1 MASPITSGTG
11 LSTGLEIGKIVE
23 VLVSADTA
31 AKQAQI
37 NRQTNNNSA
46 MISGIGALR
55 SALTAYQDAMKKL
68 SNKDAPA
75 FNAYVATSANES
87 IVKVTSG
94 NTAVS
99 GSYDIKVNQLA
110 TGSKVASQRF
120 VSGASSAIP
129 AGDLT
134 IGQGTNSYKI
144 KVEDGATLQS
154 VRDQINKELSGRG
167 ISANI
172 INEDGGSRLVLSS
185 TTTGAKTDISVS
197 GIPELEIDGTSPISG
212 TGAGYITAKAQDA
225 ELTIDGLV
233 VKSATNT
240 VSNAISGMSLEL
252 TGVTPQPAD
261 TATKVTVAANKEG
274 LQKSVQG
281 FVDAFNTLQKAV
293 SALTTSSRDAKDNL
307 LLGPLTNDP
316 TTRSLLG
323 DIRKVMTEVGSGDKL
338 TTLGQL
344 GINTLKDGT
353 LEFNSSK
360 FNVAMN
366 EKNLGPEVEGLFTGT
381 NGVFERMNKT
391 IELYNGAEG
400 TLASRNANLDKTAR
414 GLANQQ
420 AALDRR
426 TDSLT
431 ESLTR
436 KYVALDVAMGK
447 LKAQANQITSIFE
460 AINAQARKS

>member
-1 MASPITSGTG
+1 MASPITSSTG
-11 LSTGLEIGKIVE
+11 LGSGLEIGKIVE
-23 VLVSADTA
+23 VLVNSDTA

-37 NRQTNNNSA
+37 NRQTSNNSA

-68 SNKDAPA
+68 SNKDAPS

-87 IVKVTSG
+87 VVKVTSG

-120 VSGASSAIP
+120 ASGASTAIP

-134 IGQGTNSYKI
+134 IGQGTNAYKI

-154 VRDQINKELSGRG
+154 VRDQINKELAGKG

-172 INEDGGSRLVLSS
+172 INEEGGSRLVLSS

-197 GIPELEIDGTSPISG
+197 GIPELEIDGTSQISG

-225 ELTIDGLV
+225 ELTIDGLL

-252 TGVTPQPAD
+252 TGVTPQPGNV
-261 TATKVTVAANKEG
+261 ATKVTVAANKEG

-293 SALTTSSRDAKDNL
+293 SALTTSTRDAKDNL

-360 FNVAMN
+360 FSVAMN
-366 EKNLGPEVEGLFTGT
+366 EKNLGPEVEELFTGT

-391 IELYNGAEG
+391 IDLYNGAGG
-400 TLASRNANLDKTAR
+400 TLATRNSNLDKTAK
-414 GLANQQ
+414 GLAEQQ
-420 AALDRR
+420 LALDRR

-447 LKAQANQITSIFE
+447 LKAQANQITSIFD